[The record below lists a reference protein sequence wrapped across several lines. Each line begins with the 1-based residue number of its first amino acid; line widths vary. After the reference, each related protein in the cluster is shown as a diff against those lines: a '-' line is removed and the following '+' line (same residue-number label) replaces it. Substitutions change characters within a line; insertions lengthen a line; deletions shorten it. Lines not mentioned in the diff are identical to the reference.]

1 MDEATIIEVLKSWNP
16 WEKEIDAGIK
26 RQRYIKKLYSYLERK
41 EVIALKGVRRAGKS
55 TIIKQLILEMINNK
69 IDKKQIRY
77 LNLEDYNFANNLKI
91 ELFEEVLSAYKKY
104 LIFISFDLHFILA
117 SSCTLN
123 PVSILHLFL

>member
-69 IDKKQIRY
+69 IDKKQILY
-77 LNLEDYNFANNLKI
+77 LNPGK
-91 ELFEEVLSAYKKY
+91 
-104 LIFISFDLHFILA
+104 
-117 SSCTLN
+117 
-123 PVSILHLFL
+123 